1 MNSLIL
7 SSSLSTQDGPEE
19 DEMNEKNTYIFVFNV
34 LESDIFTHGT
44 QLCNNVFND
53 IHTDLQVSHQLTR

>member
-19 DEMNEKNTYIFVFNV
+19 DEMNEKNTFIFVFNV
-34 LESDIFTHGT
+34 LELDIITHGT
-44 QLCNNVFND
+44 QLSNNAFNE